1 MGTDAISGCLNQ
13 SNRQP
18 ENKTAWCCAKRFFD
32 GMDKVSGCLS
42 VALGLKPAKKPPF
55 PQKAA

>member
-1 MGTDAISGCLNQ
+1 MGTDAILGCLNQ

-18 ENKTAWCCAKRFFD
+18 ENKTAWCCAKRFF
-32 GMDKVSGCLS
+32 GWMDWVSGCLS